1 MTSLDATLGALL
13 SNLFWLVLILW
24 TVLPLLRQRRVTDRR
39 LQVIR
44 QLERERGSRVIT
56 LIHRQESLS
65 FLG

>member
-1 MTSLDATLGALL
+1 MDATMGALL
-13 SNLFWLVLILW
+13 SNLFWFLLIAWSL
-24 TVLPLLRQRRVTDRR
+24 LPLLRQRRIAERR

-65 FLG
+65 LLG